1 MKVGGDGMLFQV
13 MRNDTVMMS
22 TTYEE
27 CIPSPDVLQQ
37 MIAAGYTFRKDN
49 KAWNP
54 PTKQGKS
61 KKKVVKREEKR

>member
-1 MKVGGDGMLFQV
+1 MLFQV
-13 MRNDTVMMS
+13 MRNNTVLMS

-61 KKKVVKREEKR
+61 KKKVVKREEKW